1 MLAFFTLQ
9 IVIIDPVGFL
19 SHREAGGTTIVEQGR
34 DDSSGWGMLGVA
46 DRRPWVLVSSR
57 NAGHQAAG
65 A

>member
-34 DDSSGWGMLGVA
+34 DDSPERGYVGCG
-46 DRRPWVLVSSR
+46 
-57 NAGHQAAG
+57 
-65 A
+65 